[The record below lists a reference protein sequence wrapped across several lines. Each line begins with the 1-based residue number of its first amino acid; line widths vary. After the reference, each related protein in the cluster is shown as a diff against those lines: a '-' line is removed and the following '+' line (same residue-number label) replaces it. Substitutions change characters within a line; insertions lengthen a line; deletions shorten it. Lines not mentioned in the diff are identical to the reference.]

1 MAELRPHAPPPGAS
15 NERLDERLHD
25 DNPSVRAHALEDL
38 RDKASPRVMARTAAP
53 LLADP
58 DPGLRERAAHL
69 LTSLSDL
76 RAAATEVAP
85 YIAHDNITTRNLA
98 GEVLVD
104 LGRPA
109 VEALAPYVR
118 DDDHDVRKFAIDVLA
133 QLPANGLAHDIA
145 NTLDDPDANVRLAAV
160 DALGALGAWQYS
172 DALLDLYEE
181 EPLARPD
188 ILHTMGRFGPH
199 ANLDLLERGLL
210 DDQPV
215 VQLAAAEALA
225 SQDDPEVIDLL
236 LGQVDRVDPMAR
248 PVVLHSIIELCTNY
262 PQYQHTLPGGL
273 KDAFLD
279 MLGDPDGTYRCAAAH
294 GLQWFVDDDAFA
306 AMLAH
311 AGHDD
316 ELDMELF
323 TTLLRHPEPFLP
335 LRCAATSG
343 QMPMDAATTF
353 TVGLLA
359 KGGLSTEALSQAGD
373 FLEQHFDAL
382 DVDDKVTTLG
392 LCQQLNCA
400 ALHGVVEAALS
411 DPHPE
416 VQTLAADMAPSSAS
430 PSSPQDHSVL

>member
-1 MAELRPHAPPPGAS
+1 MAEPRPNTPPPGAS
-15 NERLDERLHD
+15 SECLDERLHND
-25 DNPSVRAHALEDL
+25 DPSVRAHALDDL

-69 LTSLSDL
+69 LTTLSDL
-76 RAAATEVAP
+76 HAAAVEVAP
-85 YIAHDNITTRNLA
+85 FIAHDNITTRNLA
-98 GEVLVD
+98 GEVLAD

-109 VEALAPYVR
+109 VEALAPYLH

-133 QLPANGLAHDIA
+133 QLPANGLTHDIA
-145 NTLDDPDANVRLAAV
+145 DALDDPDANVRLAAV

-172 DALLDLYEE
+172 DALLDLYDD

-188 ILHTMGRFGPH
+188 ILHAMGRFGPH
-199 ANLDLLERGLL
+199 ASLDLLERGLQ

-215 VQLAAAEALA
+215 IQLAAAEALA

-236 LGQVDRVDPMAR
+236 LGHVDRVAPMAR
-248 PVVLHSIIELCTNY
+248 PVVLHSIIELCSNY
-262 PQYQHTLPGGL
+262 PQYQHTLPGEL

-279 MLGDPDGTYRCAAAH
+279 MLGDPDSTYRCAAAH
-294 GLQWFVDDDAFA
+294 GLQWFVSDDAFT

-316 ELDMELF
+316 KLDMALF
-323 TTLLRHPEPFLP
+323 TTLLQHPAPFDP
-335 LRCAATSG
+335 LHQAATSG
-343 QMPMDAATTF
+343 IMPIDAAAPF

-359 KGGLSTEALSQAGD
+359 EGGLSTAALGQAGA
-373 FLEQHFDAL
+373 FLQQHFGAL

-392 LCQQLNCA
+392 LCQQLDQA

-411 DPHPE
+411 DPHPD
-416 VQTLAADMAPSSAS
+416 VQTLANDMTPRSAS
-430 PSSPQDHSVL
+430 SPSPQDHSVL